1 MSGPVTNLLTGLAT
15 YIASGGIGATWKA
28 NGAYTTLETAIV
40 LGSVPQSPDRII
52 AMTAYGV
59 GGDDPTLS
67 DTVTGLQVL
76 TRCSGTDKRLVDDL
90 QDSIFNLLHG
100 VSHLVVGTSG
110 KTVHVVQCLRASG
123 PAALGQDENH
133 RWVVSSNYL
142 VTVHRPSPHR
152 T

>member
-1 MSGPVTNLLTGLAT
+1 MSGPTTNLLTGLAT
-15 YIASGGIGATWKA
+15 ELQTAGLGTYSTS
-28 NGAYTTLETAIV
+28 GAYTALQTGIV
-40 LGSVPQSPDRII
+40 FGNVPQSPDRII
-52 AMTAYGV
+52 TLTAYGV

-76 TRCSGTDKRLVDDL
+76 TRWNGADKRPVDDL
-90 QDSIFNLLHG
+90 DDSIFDLLHG
-100 VSHLVVGTSG
+100 VTHLTVGTG
-110 KTVHVVQCLRASG
+110 GDAVHVVQCLRTSG
-123 PAALGQDENH
+123 PASLGMDENH